1 MSKMNLLTHLSIYED
16 KNATNNPTMNNVKWT
31 LDEQG
36 VDLCEPESKSVK
48 LQAGQSLELFSG
60 LIAISDDGTTTY
72 DISLKA
78 GTSNTY
84 KISHNAGTAPD
95 FRAARTTGADA
106 TTEVTV
112 TKNGPLL
119 TFTSTGGTAFDLV
132 TGGMQVNDEVR
143 IGDGFNES
151 NQGKFKVL
159 AFDATSFQV
168 ENEAGQA
175 EGPITLGAAFAEV
188 IQAFSADGV
197 QIGDKVELASGFS
210 SVTLG
215 TYEITDVNP
224 QYIEIYSIKSLP
236 EETAVNTQ
244 LKIYNNSKQFIYI
257 ESNKKL
263 SISID
268 GISVGEINNLK
279 AGTELKKGLFM
290 KSGDAYQASITN
302 ESSEEAS
309 VFYVTAE

>member
-1 MSKMNLLTHLSIYED
+1 
-16 KNATNNPTMNNVKWT
+16 
-31 LDEQG
+31 
-36 VDLCEPESKSVK
+36 
-48 LQAGQSLELFSG
+48 
-60 LIAISDDGTTTY
+60 
-72 DISLKA
+72 
-78 GTSNTY
+78 
-84 KISHNAGTAPD
+84 
-95 FRAARTTGADA
+95 
-106 TTEVTV
+106 
-112 TKNGPLL
+112 
-119 TFTSTGGTAFDLV
+119 
-132 TGGMQVNDEVR
+132 

>member
-1 MSKMNLLTHLSIYED
+1 MNLLTHLSIYED